1 MRHGSRQ
8 SIGAPLTGPIAGH
21 YFIIG
26 GEESVRG
33 PRSAEDDTLF
43 SPVFF
48 FSFDSFSFPLVTSQ
62 NFCSLLF
69 NPFIII
75 LSMTS
80 SIIAQVPL

>member
-48 FSFDSFSFPLVTSQ
+48 LASTLFFFPS
-62 NFCSLLF
+62 
-69 NPFIII
+69 
-75 LSMTS
+75 
-80 SIIAQVPL
+80 